1 MSARQEVELRCLNL
15 VLLVI
20 LTLFLPVLR
29 PLGYG
34 LWGGTCLACFG
45 AHDRM
50 NIKKKKKSL
59 RMPLFYVE
67 KAVCSL
73 G

>member
-1 MSARQEVELRCLNL
+1 MKASVESETGSGAQMLRFS
-15 VLLVI
+15 VKRVI

-34 LWGGTCLACFG
+34 LRGGTCLACFG

-50 NIKKKKKSL
+50 NIKKKSL
-59 RMPLFYVE
+59 RMPLFSV
-67 KAVCSL
+67 
-73 G
+73 